1 MILYLS
7 YERVGVNAEY
17 RRLKRGDEGGTYVVQ
32 RRDLEGALSDLFVLA
47 PLCCFLTDDSAC
59 TILLALRLLL
69 DLVV

>member
-1 MILYLS
+1 MLGWRIGFRGWETMILYLS

-47 PLCCFLTDDSAC
+47 PLC
-59 TILLALRLLL
+59 
-69 DLVV
+69 